1 MSLRPKVI
9 KTKRDHEVALKEA
22 KRLFSAK
29 PGSPQADL
37 LELLVVLIED
47 YEEKH
52 FPMPEPDPVEAIKFR
67 MEQQGLTTSDLA
79 KVLGGRNRASEV
91 MGRKRPLSMAMVKN
105 LVRQWQ
111 IPAEALL
118 AL

>member
-1 MSLRPKVI
+1 MTLKAI
-9 KTKRDHEVALKEA
+9 KTQKDHKAALAAAEK
-22 KRLFSAK
+22 LWDAK
-29 PGSPQADL
+29 PGSPAADQ
-37 LELLVVLIED
+37 LEVLAVLIED
-47 YEEKH
+47 YEKRH
-52 FPMPEPDPVEAIKFR
+52 FPIGLPDPVEAIKFR
-67 MEQQGLTTSDLA
+67 MEQQGLSSTDLA